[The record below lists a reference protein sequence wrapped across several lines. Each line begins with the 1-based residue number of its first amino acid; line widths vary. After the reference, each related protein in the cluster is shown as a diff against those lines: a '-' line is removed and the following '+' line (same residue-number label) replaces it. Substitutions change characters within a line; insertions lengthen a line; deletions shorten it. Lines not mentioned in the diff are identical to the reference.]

1 MDPKEKFREILREG
15 ALRFSAE
22 ELPLSIERPANPEH
36 GDYASNIALQLSKR
50 LRRNP
55 RQIAEE
61 IAKASAPALAATG
74 LFEPLT
80 VAGAG
85 FLNIRVKAEAKLE
98 GSRQVLDQG
107 KDDGR
112 VKTEKE
118 ESIQIEFVSANPTGP
133 LHVGHGRGAAYGD
146 SLAKLLEFAGARV
159 TREFYVNDAGRQM
172 DILALS
178 VWLRYLQ
185 MRNVDVPFPE
195 EGYRG
200 DYVRDIAARL
210 ANENLAGKADFSGV
224 LPDADAE
231 IDRLIDLAKRT
242 LGDGWKRVHRFALE
256 AMLADQREDLAAF
269 RVSFD
274 QWSSE
279 QALHDNGLIDKAL
292 RLLQARGH
300 LFEQG
305 GALWFRSSAFGDE
318 KDRVVRRENGQ
329 YTYFASDIAY
339 HLDKFERGFDRVIDV
354 WGADHHGYVP
364 RVKGALEAFGL
375 DPGRLEIALVQ
386 FAVLYRNG
394 EKLAMGKRSGEFVT
408 LRELREEV
416 GNDAAR
422 FFYVLRKSD
431 QHLDFDLDLAKSESS
446 DNPVYYVQ
454 YAHARVCSVF
464 AQIEGWDFPKNLSL
478 EPLKSD
484 RELLLAQRLAEL
496 PELILAAARERAP
509 HSLAFYLRELA
520 AEFHSYYNAERILVD
535 DEPLGSA
542 RLALSAAVRQAL
554 ANGLSLL
561 GVSATD
567 TRTPSVISSRR
578 ARSRIPP
585 RPTSRRRGSRSS
597 ASSRASSRPICP
609 TREPG
614 TGYAWGRT
622 PGWRISTACARCW
635 RRTESTPA
643 S

>member
-1 MDPKEKFREILREG
+1 
-15 ALRFSAE
+15 
-22 ELPLSIERPANPEH
+22 
-36 GDYASNIALQLSKR
+36 
-50 LRRNP
+50 
-55 RQIAEE
+55 
-61 IAKASAPALAATG
+61 
-74 LFEPLT
+74 
-80 VAGAG
+80 
-85 FLNIRVKAEAKLE
+85 
-98 GSRQVLDQG
+98 
-107 KDDGR
+107 
-112 VKTEKE
+112 
-118 ESIQIEFVSANPTGP
+118 
-133 LHVGHGRGAAYGD
+133 
-146 SLAKLLEFAGARV
+146 
-159 TREFYVNDAGRQM
+159 
-172 DILALS
+172 
-178 VWLRYLQ
+178 
-185 MRNVDVPFPE
+185 MRNADVPFPE

-231 IDRLIDLAKRT
+231 IDRLIDLAKTT

-269 RVSFD
+269 GVSFD
-274 QWSSE
+274 HWSSE
-279 QALHDNGLIDKAL
+279 QALHDKGLIDKAL
-292 RLLQARGH
+292 TLLQARGH

-394 EKLAMGKRSGEFVT
+394 EKVAMGKRSGEFVT

-464 AQIEGWDFPKNLSL
+464 AQIERWDFPKNLSL

-484 RELLLAQRLAEL
+484 RELLLAQRLAEF
-496 PELILAAARERAP
+496 PELILTAARERAP

-535 DEPLGSA
+535 DETLRSA
-542 RLALSAAVRQAL
+542 RLALSAAVRQTL

-561 GVSATD
+561 GVSA
-567 TRTPSVISSRR
+567 P
-578 ARSRIPP
+578 
-585 RPTSRRRGSRSS
+585 
-597 ASSRASSRPICP
+597 
-609 TREPG
+609 EKM
-614 TGYAWGRT
+614 
-622 PGWRISTACARCW
+622 
-635 RRTESTPA
+635 
-643 S
+643 

>member
-22 ELPLSIERPANPEH
+22 EIPLSIERPANPEH

-85 FLNIRVKAEAKLE
+85 FLNIRVKPEAKLE
-98 GSRQVLDQG
+98 VIRQVLEHG
-107 KDDGR
+107 KDYGR

-185 MRNVDVPFPE
+185 MRNMDVPFPE

-242 LGDGWKRVHRFALE
+242 LGDGWKRVHRFALD

-274 QWSSE
+274 HWSSE
-279 QALHDNGLIDKAL
+279 QALHDKGLIDKAL

-364 RVKGALEAFGL
+364 RVKGAIEAFGL

-394 EKLAMGKRSGEFVT
+394 EKVAMGKRSGEFVT

-484 RELLLAQRLAEL
+484 RELLLAQRLAEF
-496 PELILAAARERAP
+496 PELILTAARERSP

-520 AEFHSYYNAERILVD
+520 AEFHSYYNDERILVD
-535 DEPLGSA
+535 DETLRSA
-542 RLALSAAVRQAL
+542 RLALSAAVRQTL

-561 GVSATD
+561 GVSA
-567 TRTPSVISSRR
+567 P
-578 ARSRIPP
+578 
-585 RPTSRRRGSRSS
+585 
-597 ASSRASSRPICP
+597 
-609 TREPG
+609 EKM
-614 TGYAWGRT
+614 
-622 PGWRISTACARCW
+622 
-635 RRTESTPA
+635 
-643 S
+643 